1 MDHVHFTGS
10 NVGGK
15 SVLQS
20 VAASSKWM
28 GIGTE
33 LGGNDAAI
41 VLSDVGADCTV
52 ASSVVDG
59 GMYNGG
65 QSCCAVER
73 VFVEEAVHDRFVENA
88 AAVVSQY
95 VMGDPLSVSTTM
107 GPLATEKQVNV
118 VQRQVDEAVA
128 MGAKVVVG
136 GKRDG
141 PFFEP
146 TLLTNVT
153 SEMEIMQEETFGPVL
168 AIEKVKGCE
177 QAIRHAN
184 DSKFGLTAS
193 IWTQDSSLADIIAKQ
208 LNVGTVYFNRCDVL
222 DPLLPWS
229 GRGETGVGV
238 GLSKYSFL
246 PLVHFKAINGLFKR
260 E

>member
-1 MDHVHFTGS
+1 
-10 NVGGK
+10 
-15 SVLQS
+15 
-20 VAASSKWM
+20 
-28 GIGTE
+28 
-33 LGGNDAAI
+33 
-41 VLSDVGADCTV
+41 
-52 ASSVVDG
+52 
-59 GMYNGG
+59 
-65 QSCCAVER
+65 
-73 VFVEEAVHDRFVENA
+73 
-88 AAVVSQY
+88 
-95 VMGDPLSVSTTM
+95 
-107 GPLATEKQVNV
+107 
-118 VQRQVDEAVA
+118 